1 MSGSVRG
8 TGRLGR
14 FAAKLSLLVVVALIV
29 SLAGPLLPA
38 SGILAADPCLA
49 PANAIV
55 AENCKPG
62 NPQTEWDVDGMGD
75 DTIQGY
81 AADFSVNKGQTV
93 RFKVKTGASKYRL
106 DIYRMG
112 YYGGNGARKVASILP
127 SAPLPQSQPTCLK
140 DAATLL
146 VDCGN
151 WAVSAT
157 WAVPADAASGIYF
170 ARLVRGDTGGASHII
185 FIVRDDSGASDI
197 LFQTADTTW
206 QSYNRYGGSSLY
218 YTTTAGKQRAY
229 KVSYNRPF
237 DTRQWEP
244 ISWVFGA
251 EYPMVR
257 FLERNGYNVSY
268 FSGIDS
274 DRYGAEIR
282 EHKTFITVGH
292 DEYWSGPQRANV
304 EAARGAG
311 VNLAFFSGNDVFWKI
326 RWENSIDGTG
336 TPHKTMV
343 CYKETHDNAK
353 TDPSPEW
360 TGTWRDPR
368 FSPPSNGGRPENAL
382 SGTIFTVNT
391 FRNDPLEVPAEYAK
405 LRFWRNTSVA
415 GLAPG
420 ATATLPEGVLGYEWN
435 EDLDNGFRPAG
446 LIRMSRTTRQVG
458 SYILDY
464 GNIYGDGTATH
475 ALTLYR
481 HASGALVFSAG
492 TIQWSWGL
500 DDDHD
505 RAGTPADLR
514 MQQATVNLF
523 ADMGAQP
530 ATLQAGLVPASAST
544 DTLPPTSTVTSPAAG
559 AKIQSGAPVTISG
572 TATDAS
578 GVVGGVEVSTD
589 GGTTWH
595 SATGTANWTYTWNP
609 PGTGTF
615 TIRTR
620 ATDDSANREAPS
632 AGVTVAVEPRPCP
645 CSLWPDTT
653 VPAVTSSA
661 DNTPY
666 ELGVKFQSDV
676 AGYVTA
682 IRFYKGGQN
691 TGTHLGHLWTADG
704 DMLAE
709 ATFTSETATGWQQVN
724 LATPVA
730 IGANTTYI
738 ASYYTP
744 TGHFAVDRPYFTNAW
759 NSAPL
764 HAPADAQGNPNGVYL
779 AGASGFPYGSYMAS
793 NYWVDVVFAT
803 TLATDTTPPAVGAT
817 TPAAGATGV
826 AAGATVTAT
835 FSEAMDPAALT

>member
-1 MSGSVRG
+1 MARSIGR

-14 FAAKLSLLVVVALIV
+14 AAGKLHLLVVAAIILSLL
-29 SLAGPLLPA
+29 GPLPLAPRV
-38 SGILAADPCLA
+38 GAADPCLA

-112 YYGGNGARKVASILP
+112 YYGGDGARKVASILP

-257 FLERNGYNVSY
+257 FLERNGYNLSY

-282 EHKTFITVGH
+282 EHKTFLSVGH

-311 VNLAFFSGNDVFWKI
+311 VNLAFFAANDVFWKI
-326 RWENSIDGTG
+326 RWENSIDGSG
-336 TPHKTMV
+336 TPYKTMV
-343 CYKETHDNAK
+343 CYKETHANAK
-353 TDPSPEW
+353 IDPSPEW

-382 SGTIFTVNT
+382 T
-391 FRNDPLEVPAEYAK
+391 
-405 LRFWRNTSVA
+405 
-415 GLAPG
+415 
-420 ATATLPEGVLGYEWN
+420 
-435 EDLDNGFRPAG
+435 
-446 LIRMSRTTRQVG
+446 G
-458 SYILDY
+458 S
-464 GNIYGDGTATH
+464 
-475 ALTLYR
+475 
-481 HASGALVFSAG
+481 
-492 TIQWSWGL
+492 QW
-500 DDDHD
+500 
-505 RAGTPADLR
+505 
-514 MQQATVNLF
+514 
-523 ADMGAQP
+523 
-530 ATLQAGLVPASAST
+530 
-544 DTLPPTSTVTSPAAG
+544 
-559 AKIQSGAPVTISG
+559 
-572 TATDAS
+572 
-578 GVVGGVEVSTD
+578 
-589 GGTTWH
+589 
-595 SATGTANWTYTWNP
+595 
-609 PGTGTF
+609 
-615 TIRTR
+615 
-620 ATDDSANREAPS
+620 
-632 AGVTVAVEPRPCP
+632 
-645 CSLWPDTT
+645 
-653 VPAVTSSA
+653 
-661 DNTPY
+661 
-666 ELGVKFQSDV
+666 
-676 AGYVTA
+676 
-682 IRFYKGGQN
+682 
-691 TGTHLGHLWTADG
+691 
-704 DMLAE
+704 
-709 ATFTSETATGWQQVN
+709 
-724 LATPVA
+724 
-730 IGANTTYI
+730 
-738 ASYYTP
+738 
-744 TGHFAVDRPYFTNAW
+744 
-759 NSAPL
+759 
-764 HAPADAQGNPNGVYL
+764 
-779 AGASGFPYGSYMAS
+779 
-793 NYWVDVVFAT
+793 
-803 TLATDTTPPAVGAT
+803 
-817 TPAAGATGV
+817 
-826 AAGATVTAT
+826 
-835 FSEAMDPAALT
+835 